1 MQSRIFEIE
10 SLSAPEPSEVEGSRN
25 RHLRFAT
32 DLKAWPRPE
41 SFSGLRCSLDFARID
56 RSNAWQI
63 CQFFLTFNTQT

>member
-10 SLSAPEPSEVEGSRN
+10 SSSAPEPSEVERSRN

-41 SFSGLRCSLDFARID
+41 SFSGRGAASISLGLTGQMRGRFANFI
-56 RSNAWQI
+56 
-63 CQFFLTFNTQT
+63 